1 MCPCTFFYFT
11 MRKPLN
17 QTQCI
22 LLALCW
28 AALCFYVIAAS
39 PRIDGML
46 ILSLIISGALVF
58 IPIVKAIK
66 NKQK

>member
-1 MCPCTFFYFT
+1 MY
-11 MRKPLN
+11 
-17 QTQCI
+17 

-39 PRIDGML
+39 PHIDGML